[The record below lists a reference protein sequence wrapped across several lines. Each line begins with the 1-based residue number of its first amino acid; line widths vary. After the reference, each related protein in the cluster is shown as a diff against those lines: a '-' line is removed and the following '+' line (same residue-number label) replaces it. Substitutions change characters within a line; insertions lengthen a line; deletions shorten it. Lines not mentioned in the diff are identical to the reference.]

1 MSALLLGLATL
12 DRKGDQWI
20 VSTRSRQVLED
31 VILDMNRIVSE
42 LIHED
47 PKLLD
52 RPDTNPRIAPPEA
65 TPN

>member
-12 DRKGDQWI
+12 EGEDDQWI
-20 VSTRSRQVLED
+20 VSTRSRQVFED

-42 LIHED
+42 LIHEN
-47 PKLLD
+47 PEVLD
-52 RPDTNPRIAPPEA
+52 HPDMNPRIMPSQG

>member
-12 DRKGDQWI
+12 DREGDQWI
-20 VSTRSRQVLED
+20 VSTRSRPVFED

-42 LIHED
+42 LIHEN

-52 RPDTNPRIAPPEA
+52 HPDMNPRIVPPQES
-65 TPN
+65 PN